1 MSDVPTVVPALT
13 YRDAVAALVF
23 LEQAFGFEP
32 VFVTRDD
39 AGRVRHAELR
49 HGSGMLMVSERA
61 GTEGPPPGQD
71 FGEADHSVYV
81 VVEDVDAHAAR
92 AREQGAD
99 LFREPADTP
108 YASREY
114 AARDPEGHL
123 WSFGTYVPGSY
134 AGDGE
139 AQVDSTVG

>member
-1 MSDVPTVVPALT
+1 MSDVPTVQPALT

-32 VFVTRDD
+32 VFVSRYD

-49 HGSGMLMVSERA
+49 HGSGMLMLSERT
-61 GTEGPPPGQD
+61 GIHGPPPGQD
-71 FGEADHSVYV
+71 FDSADHSVCV
-81 VVEDVDAHAAR
+81 IVEDVDGHAAR
-92 AREQGAD
+92 ARAHGAD
-99 LFREPADTP
+99 VFREPADTP
-108 YASREY
+108 YSSREY

-134 AGDGE
+134 AG
-139 AQVDSTVG
+139 

>member
-1 MSDVPTVVPALT
+1 VSDVPTVVPALT

-49 HGSGMLMVSERA
+49 HGSGMLMLSERTGA
-61 GTEGPPPGQD
+61 EAPPPGQD
-71 FGEADHSVYV
+71 FGQADHPVYV
-81 VVEDVDAHAAR
+81 VIDDVDAHAAH
-92 AREQGAD
+92 ARTHGAD
-99 LFREPADTP
+99 VLREPADTP

-139 AQVDSTVG
+139 DKAGSTVG